1 MVQKTS
7 IQTKIV
13 TIILLTSGMVL
24 LLTFAA
30 YFLYEYYS
38 FKRTTVY
45 QLSLM
50 SRMLGANST
59 DALLTSNREDATHI
73 LSSLA
78 VESHIM
84 AGGIYDSANRLFA
97 TYYHGASESQ
107 LPETLSH
114 SPGFDVEGSLVAGA
128 QPVMYQ
134 GRQIGSVYLVS
145 DMKAV
150 FDRFLLYTNIAGLIF
165 ILAILVA
172 YFVSK
177 RLQRN
182 LTNPILELAE
192 TAKLISA
199 NRNYSIRAVK
209 HDYDEVGVLTDAF
222 NQMLVRIE
230 LQNQEIVE
238 FTHSLEEK
246 VKERT
251 MELES
256 AYEELEAFSYTV
268 SHDLNA
274 PLRHIEAFM
283 SEFLEENESK
293 LEGDNKKL
301 VMNTVKYARKMRQLI
316 DDLLVFSQLSRK
328 ELVKDKIVM
337 KELVEAVLQDIHP
350 EPDERV
356 NIKIDTL
363 PDCEGDKSTLHQVW
377 ANLLSNAIKYS
388 KKKDVSHIEVGSQQ
402 SNGMITYFVKDN
414 GAGFDMRSYNKLF
427 NAFQRLHPQSQF
439 DGTGVGLAIVH
450 RIVAKHHGKVWAESV
465 VDEGSTFYFS
475 LPAN

>member
-50 SRMLGANST
+50 SRMIGANSSE
-59 DALLTSNREDATHI
+59 AILASSKEDANQI
-73 LSSLA
+73 LSSLQ
-78 VESHIM
+78 VEPHIL
-84 AGGIYDSANRLFA
+84 AGGIYDSTNNLFA
-97 TYYHGASESQ
+97 SYYHGNSEIK
-107 LPETLSH
+107 LPQSN
-114 SPGFDVEGSLVAGA
+114 SSDAGFNVDGSLVVGS
-128 QPVMYQ
+128 QPITHQ
-134 GRQIGSVYLVS
+134 GRPIGSVYLVS
-145 DMKAV
+145 DMTAV
-150 FDRFLLYTNIAGLIF
+150 FERFLLYTNIAGLIF
-165 ILAILVA
+165 ILSILLA

-182 LTNPILELAE
+182 LSNPILELAE
-192 TAKLISA
+192 TARLISA
-199 NRNYSIRAVK
+199 NRNYSIRAKK
-209 HDYDEVGVLTDAF
+209 HDNDEVGTLTDAF

-230 LQNQEIVE
+230 SQNQEILD
-238 FTHSLEEK
+238 FTHGLEEK
-246 VKERT
+246 VKART
-251 MELES
+251 IELEH

-268 SHDLNA
+268 SHDLSA

-301 VMNTVKYARKMRQLI
+301 VTNTIRYARKMRQLI

-328 ELVKDKIVM
+328 ELTKDEIEM
-337 KELVEAVLQDIHP
+337 NELVHAVLQDVNP
-350 EPDERV
+350 EPSDRV
-356 NIKIDTL
+356 KIKIDKL
-363 PDCEGDKSTLHQVW
+363 PNCRGDKSTLHQVW
-377 ANLLSNAIKYS
+377 ENLLSNAIKYS
-388 KKKDVSHIEVGSQQ
+388 RKKDVSNIEIGCEK

-414 GAGFDMRSYNKLF
+414 GAGFDMRSYPKLF

-450 RIVAKHHGKVWAESV
+450 RIIAKHHGKVWAQSA
-465 VDEGSTFYFS
+465 VDQGSTFYFS

>member
-1 MVQKTS
+1 MVQKSS

-50 SRMLGANST
+50 SRMIGANSST
-59 DALLTSNREDATHI
+59 AILANDQEEATEI
-73 LSSLA
+73 LSSLQ
-78 VESHIM
+78 VEPHIL
-84 AGGIYDSANRLFA
+84 AGGIYDSTNNLFA
-97 TYYHGASESQ
+97 TYYHGTSETK
-107 LPETLSH
+107 LPETNTYSA
-114 SPGFDVEGSLVAGA
+114 GFDVAKALVVGS
-128 QPVMYQ
+128 QPIVHQ
-134 GRQIGSVYLVS
+134 GKTIGSVYLVS
-145 DMKAV
+145 NMTAV

-165 ILAILVA
+165 ILCILVA

-182 LTNPILELAE
+182 LSNPILQLAE
-192 TAKLISA
+192 TVKLISE
-199 NRNYSIRAVK
+199 NRNYSIRAEK
-209 HDYDEVGVLTDAF
+209 YDNDEVGILTDAF

-230 LQNQEIVE
+230 SQNQEILN

-251 MELES
+251 IELEN
-256 AYEELEAFSYTV
+256 AYEELETFSYTV
-268 SHDLNA
+268 SHDLSA
-274 PLRHIEAFM
+274 PLRHIDAFM

-301 VMNTVKYARKMRQLI
+301 VTNTIRYARKMRQLI
-316 DDLLVFSQLSRK
+316 DDLLEFSQLSRK
-328 ELVKDKIVM
+328 ELSKDEIKM
-337 KELVEAVLQDIHP
+337 KELVQAVLQDVNP
-350 EPDERV
+350 EHSDRINV
-356 NIKIDTL
+356 RIDNL
-363 PDCEGDKSTLHQVW
+363 PNCLGDKTTLHQVW
-377 ANLLSNAIKYS
+377 ENLLSNAIKYS
-388 KKKDVSHIEVGSQQ
+388 KKKDVSNIEVGFQE

-450 RIVAKHHGKVWAESV
+450 RIIAKHHGKVWAESV

>member
-1 MVQKTS
+1 VQRTS

-13 TIILLTSGMVL
+13 SIILLTSGMVL

-38 FKRTTVY
+38 FKRTTAY

-50 SRMLGANST
+50 SRMLGANSST
-59 DALLTSNREDATHI
+59 AIASNDAAEATII
-73 LSSLA
+73 LSSLQ
-78 VESHIM
+78 VEPHILSG
-84 AGGIYDSANRLFA
+84 AIYDSKGELFA
-97 TYYHGASESQ
+97 SYYHGDAEEK
-107 LPETLSH
+107 LPDSFTGKD
-114 SPGFDVEGSLVAGA
+114 GFEVDGSLMVGS
-128 QPVMYQ
+128 QPIAME
-134 GRQIGSVYLVS
+134 GKRIGSVYLVS
-145 DMKAV
+145 DMTAV

-165 ILAILVA
+165 ILSILAA

-182 LTNPILELAE
+182 LSTPILYLADI
-192 TAKLISA
+192 AKLISA
-199 NRNYSIRAVK
+199 NRNYSIRAEK
-209 HDYDEVGVLTDAF
+209 HDDDEVGTLTDAF
-222 NQMLVRIE
+222 NEMLLRIE
-230 LQNQEIVE
+230 SQNHEILN

-246 VKERT
+246 VKART
-251 MELES
+251 IELEN

-268 SHDLNA
+268 SHDLSA

-301 VMNTVKYARKMRQLI
+301 VTNTVRYARKMRQLI
-316 DDLLVFSQLSRK
+316 DDLLTFSQLARK
-328 ELVKDKIVM
+328 ELTTDEISM
-337 KELVEAVLQDIHP
+337 KELVHSVLQDVN
-350 EPDERV
+350 PDANEQ
-356 NIKIDTL
+356 IKISIAEL
-363 PDCEGDKSTLHQVW
+363 PNCHGDKSTLHQVW
-377 ANLLSNAIKYS
+377 ENLLSNAIKYS
-388 KKKDVSHIEVGSQQ
+388 RKKDTSKIEVGFEK

-450 RIVAKHHGKVWAESV
+450 RIITKHRGKVWAESV
-465 VDEGSTFYFS
+465 VEEGSTFYFS
-475 LPAN
+475 LPC